1 MNNTYEGQTGEE
13 MLSTLSTYMD
23 IPNIKYMAY
32 VLDKL
37 NQYAKFTTP
46 ATRNTYGSGGLL
58 PPPPPLSSTDDKP
71 AFFASDGKWYTSMSG
86 ASINRGELTRTSGS
100 TINYWPLFAE
110 NSYAS
115 GSAELSKVI
124 DDSNIYLANRTDM
137 YDSVAKRF
145 QLYNYSNNTWSKL
158 NFFGKNINSEVSI
171 GDGINFN
178 VAEFVASAPRAS
190 ILIGN
195 VATTNTATYKP
206 FALKAE
212 GNNFSIYHVGETNE
226 HSISS
231 IWDSSLGDSNALSTW
246 EFKSPNLF
254 KYHNGL
260 EFMHKPLSYIVSS
273 GNTIDTSYVSKYFPT
288 TVGQSKMLVG
298 SNAIKIMSKY
308 IESNITY
315 NREMMVGVHSDS
327 AGSFKLSSS
336 NLNDISFGLFSGNS
350 TLSLKNLF
358 RISQSIASIHSPFS
372 VYGNE
377 INVSPVDTN
386 DTYSYGDYGT
396 KSNKPMNFSSNTIT
410 RGTFGR
416 VVFKGPFSSSFS
428 DASALISNGVGVPSN
443 SGNSPTSYIDIAAHN
458 AQVYNTSNLD
468 EKFTINGT
476 SYQYLQRLIARSTL
490 GSSATQNIL
499 ELNNYYNSSTDKY
512 GIIKLNWDTDLNNKN
527 LSGVNSL
534 SMAGE
539 RLISNVAK
547 LSFTNGVIQ
556 NVTSLALTSSG
567 SITIGNSPKIIDVI
581 SASAINYEYY
591 ANNFAAISSYGTRTK
606 KTIELFPRITAS
618 YLSSDVLIG
627 GRAITATSSIS
638 GISDPWIGDK
648 YLRVASHMQF
658 DNGSLRTT
666 GVGMKLPVVPQEFT
680 INSAT
685 RAQLSEDECLT
696 KYYYRPIIVSPS
708 TKGPSSTSGA
718 STNQY
723 YTCAPEGTIL
733 MLY

>member
-1 MNNTYEGQTGEE
+1 MNNTYDGHTGEE
-13 MLSTLSTYMD
+13 MLSLISTNMD

-32 VLDKL
+32 VVDKL

-46 ATRNTYGSGGLL
+46 ATRNSYGSGGLL
-58 PPPPPLSSTDDKP
+58 PPPPPLSSTEDKP

-100 TINYWPLFAE
+100 TINFWPLFAE
-110 NSYAS
+110 SSYAS

-124 DDSNIYLANRTDM
+124 DDSNVYLANRTDM

-145 QLYNYSNNTWSKL
+145 QLYSYSNNTWSKL
-158 NFFGKNINSEVSI
+158 NFFGKNINSEISI
-171 GDGINFN
+171 GDGINLN
-178 VAEFVASAPRAS
+178 AAEFVASAPRAS

-273 GNTIDTSYVSKYFPT
+273 GTTIDTSYVSKYFPT

-308 IESNITY
+308 IESNIIY

-350 TLSLKNLF
+350 SLSLKNLF
-358 RISQSIASIHSPFS
+358 RLSQSIASIHSPFS

-396 KSNKPMNFSSNTIT
+396 KSNKPMNFSANAIT

-428 DASALISNGVGVPSN
+428 DASALISNGVGVASN
-443 SGNSPTSYIDIAAHN
+443 SGDSPTSCIDIAVHN

-490 GSSATQNIL
+490 GTTATQNII
-499 ELNNYYNSSTDKY
+499 ELNNYYNSPTDRY
-512 GIIKLNWDTDLNNKN
+512 GIIKLNWNTDLNNKN
-527 LSGVNSL
+527 LSGVNAL
-534 SMAGE
+534 SMVGE

-556 NVTSLALTSSG
+556 NVFNLALTSNG
-567 SITIGNSPKIIDVI
+567 SVTIGNSNKIID
-581 SASAINYEYY
+581 ASTINYEYY
-591 ANNFAAISSYGTRTK
+591 ANNYTTSIPGTKAK
-606 KTIELFPRITAS
+606 KSIGLFPQIAAS
-618 YLSSDVLIG
+618 HLSSNVLIG
-627 GRAITATSSIS
+627 QNTISATSPIS
-638 GISDPWIGDK
+638 GISDPWNGDK
-648 YLRVASHMQF
+648 CLRVATHMQF

-666 GVGMKLPVVPQEFT
+666 GVGMKLPVEPQVFT
-680 INSAT
+680 SSSAT
-685 RAQLSEDECLT
+685 SAQLSEDECLT
-696 KYYYRPIIVSPS
+696 KYYYRPIIVTPASKSPS
-708 TKGPSSTSGA
+708 ASGG
-718 STNQY
+718 STNLY
-723 YTCAPEGTIL
+723 YNLAPEGTIL